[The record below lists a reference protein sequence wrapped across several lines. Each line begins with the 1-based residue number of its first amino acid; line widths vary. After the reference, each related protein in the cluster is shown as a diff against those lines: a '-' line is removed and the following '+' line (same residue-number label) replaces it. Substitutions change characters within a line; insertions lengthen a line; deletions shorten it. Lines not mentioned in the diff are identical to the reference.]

1 MRVDKLVRLPSS
13 SARPLTPPHR
23 GSEANQRDHPGAGAD
38 GAHHWHA
45 PTSKNMSDDH
55 RTGRLCADAARLARR
70 HFVRKSMRPRMSLR
84 GLGMQPRQ
92 PLVNLWSAAAACC
105 YIGRGIFQRASLHLS
120 PREYVC
126 SDSYAASSWNK
137 QPTSLVTDASCKL
150 RHKRTRDHAR
160 RRPHRNALPSAGYPF
175 GAHRQYVM
183 LRTSCPS
190 GPPPRTVRN
199 AARRRSIHCHCPC
212 NVPLCPA
219 SRVQTTASTR
229 SSHHGT
235 MSNDTSQLPMRCAM
249 SATRDDT
256 SSLTSSMSEA

>member
-38 GAHHWHA
+38 WAHHWHA

-199 AARRRSIHCHCPC
+199 AVRRRSIHCRCPC

-219 SRVQTTASTR
+219 STPRPARDRLTMAPCPMIRANCQCAVPCPRRATTR
-229 SSHHGT
+229 
-235 MSNDTSQLPMRCAM
+235 R
-249 SATRDDT
+249 R
-256 SSLTSSMSEA
+256 

>member
-105 YIGRGIFQRASLHLS
+105 YIGRGIFQRASLHLN

-126 SDSYAASSWNK
+126 SDSCAAWSWNK
-137 QPTSLVTDASCKL
+137 QPTSPVTDASCKL

-160 RRPHRNALPSAGYPF
+160 RRPHRTLCHPLVIHLAPIDSMLCCGPAAKRSATQNRTKRRPATINPLPLPLQRSA
-175 GAHRQYVM
+175 V
-183 LRTSCPS
+183 
-190 GPPPRTVRN
+190 
-199 AARRRSIHCHCPC
+199 
-212 NVPLCPA
+212 
-219 SRVQTTASTR
+219 SRVHTTASTPW
-229 SSHHGT
+229 HHV
-235 MSNDTSQLPMRCAM
+235 Q
-249 SATRDDT
+249 
-256 SSLTSSMSEA
+256 